1 MEDQEQ
7 ALDIKHYLQV
17 IYKKRYLFIMVAAGI
32 ITVITAASYIVP
44 NNYEATTTVSIQ
56 KNYLNALMRD
66 VTVAP
71 SMDDQ
76 VKALSVV
83 MTSRSNLL
91 RVLTDLGI
99 AMEKKTEM
107 EAAFVVG
114 ADGYNSRVRRM
125 LNIDYPEVGQA
136 EYFAVFEF
144 RSDADLQNDP
154 ADIPRF
160 LEKIA
165 EGNDIVCGWRHK
177 RQDKLISRK
186 IPSMV
191 ANWIIG
197 KITGVP
203 IKDNGCSLKAY
214 RADIIKSIPLYS
226 DMHRFIPAMT
236 SMAGTSVAQL
246 RVNHSPRR
254 FGVSKYGI
262 SRIYKVIIDLLVI
275 KTLLAFSSRP
285 MHLFATGGLLSMGL
299 GMFTLFLAL
308 KDIFRQGSVD
318 FMLAS
323 GGLLFLILAFFLV
336 LVGFLCEL
344 INKTGSFRTLA
355 HLKETVE

>member
-1 MEDQEQ
+1 LEDHFTEARINPDLSVIVPLYNEEESVVPLHEAIVG
-7 ALDIKHYLQV
+7 ALDPLGMNYEILFVDDGSRDATFRKASEIARGDPRLRVIKFRRNCGQTPA
-17 IYKKRYLFIMVAAGI
+17 MSAGI
-32 ITVITAASYIVP
+32 DHARGKILIT
-44 NNYEATTTVSIQ
+44 
-56 KNYLNALMRD
+56 
-66 VTVAP
+66 
-71 SMDDQ
+71 MD
-76 VKALSVV
+76 
-83 MTSRSNLL
+83 
-91 RVLTDLGI
+91 G
-99 AMEKKTEM
+99 
-107 EAAFVVG
+107 
-114 ADGYNSRVRRM
+114 
-125 LNIDYPEVGQA
+125 
-136 EYFAVFEF
+136 
-144 RSDADLQNDP
+144 DLQNDP
-154 ADIPRF
+154 ADIPKF
-160 LEKIA
+160 LNKIA

-308 KDIFRQGSVD
+308 KDIFRKGSVD

-344 INKTGSFRTLA
+344 INKTGSFRALA